1 MTTSSF
7 VLVHSPLVGPS
18 TWRWVAEELEAR
30 GHRVMVPV
38 VPGAV
43 TSLGWEA
50 FVDSVAVQ
58 LDNEE
63 EEHAV
68 LVGHS
73 GAGPLLPQVRARAR
87 REPSAL
93 VFVDAGVPPET
104 DDAELMPGELLSE
117 LRAMACDGV
126 LPRWSQWFGPGAME
140 RLVPDAERRAEVSCE
155 LPQLAVS
162 YFEGRVPAP
171 TGWAAA
177 RCGYVQLSGPY
188 AADAAEAATRGWP
201 VVEQPGAHLDIV
213 TRPVPVTEAIL
224 SVISAD

>member
-1 MTTSSF
+1 M
-7 VLVHSPLVGPS
+7 
-18 TWRWVAEELEAR
+18 
-30 GHRVMVPV
+30 
-38 VPGAV
+38 
-43 TSLGWEA
+43 
-50 FVDSVAVQ
+50 
-58 LDNEE
+58 
-63 EEHAV
+63 
-68 LVGHS
+68 GHS

-201 VVEQPGAHLDIV
+201 VFELRSTPRHRDAPGPGHRGDPLRHIGRLRQAPRSRFPGTSHHHTHLE
-213 TRPVPVTEAIL
+213 EADARCTL
-224 SVISAD
+224 PGLLDGEHHASWQRASLCSSSSASP